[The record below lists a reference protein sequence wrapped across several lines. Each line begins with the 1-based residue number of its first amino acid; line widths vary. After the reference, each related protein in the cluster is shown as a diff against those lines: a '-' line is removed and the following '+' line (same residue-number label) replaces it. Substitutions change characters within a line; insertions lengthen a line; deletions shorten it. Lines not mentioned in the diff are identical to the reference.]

1 MDDKELNLL
10 LKEKINQIQVPNDI
24 SNSIETIFN
33 EKILKRKNN
42 YLKYVASIIVFL
54 GIIVSV
60 VFLNI
65 KYNENINENTNQNT
79 NQNVSDSV
87 QVDNL
92 YGIIDVTKDENQN
105 TLSFMYDINT
115 KDIKTIFDTL
125 DYDVVIAKVENISYT
140 NFDTKYYTQGGQEYV
155 KEDYV
160 PVRTIADIKIIKSIR
175 GDFKQDE
182 NLVVRAEGGI
192 LEYNEYMKYWDYYN
206 MEPLDID
213 RIEKEYND
221 YINAGKE
228 KVYISEFG
236 KNDIKLEEGK
246 TYMMFIR
253 KMAGNEYFTDLSKN
267 LLREYDVN
275 TGMILNNDTKE
286 YQDINSVL
294 Y

>member
-1 MDDKELNLL
+1 MDDKELDLL

-24 SNSIETIFN
+24 SNSIETIFD
-33 EKILKRKNN
+33 EKILKRKDN

-65 KYNENINENTNQNT
+65 KYNENINENTNKNT
-79 NQNVSDSV
+79 NQNVGDSV

-105 TLSFMYDINT
+105 TLSFMYDIDT

-125 DYDVVIAKVENISYT
+125 DYYVVIAKVENISYT

-160 PVRTIADIKIIKSIR
+160 PVRTIVDIKIIKSIR

-253 KMAGNEYFTDLSKN
+253 KMAGNEYFTNLSKN
-267 LLREYDVN
+267 LLREYDIN
-275 TGMILNNDTKE
+275 TDMILNKDTKE

>member
-1 MDDKELNLL
+1 MSDNELDLL
-10 LKEKINQIQVPNDI
+10 LKEKINQIRVPKKVDKDI
-24 SNSIETIFN
+24 KSVMYK
-33 EKILKRKNN
+33 KILNRKNN
-42 YLKYVASIIVFL
+42 YLKYVASIVIFL
-54 GIIVSV
+54 VVILSV
-60 VFLNI
+60 IFVNI
-65 KYNENINENTNQNT
+65 KYNKLNTDENVNN
-79 NQNVSDSV
+79 DV

-92 YGIIDVTKDENQN
+92 YGVINVNKENN
-105 TLSFMYDINT
+105 NALSYRYDIDT
-115 KDIKTIFDTL
+115 TDLKTIFSSL
-125 DYDVVIAKVENISYT
+125 DYDVVIAKVESISYT
-140 NFDTKYYTQGGQEYV
+140 NYDTKYYTQGGQEYI

-160 PVRTIADIKIIKSIR
+160 PVRTIANVKIIKNIR
-175 GDFKQDE
+175 GDFKVDE
-182 NLVVRAEGGI
+182 TLTVKANGGI

-236 KNDIKLEEGK
+236 KHDIKLEEGK

-253 KMAGNEYFTDLSKN
+253 KMAGNEYFTNLSKN
-267 LLREYDVN
+267 LLREYDIN

>member
-1 MDDKELNLL
+1 MDDKELDLL
-10 LKEKINQIQVPNDI
+10 LKEKIKQIEVPNDI
-24 SNSIETIFN
+24 SNSIETIFD
-33 EKILKRKNN
+33 EKILKRKDN

-105 TLSFMYDINT
+105 TLSFMYDIDT

-125 DYDVVIAKVENISYT
+125 DYYVVIAKVENISYT

-160 PVRTIADIKIIKSIR
+160 PVRTIVDIKIIKSIR

-253 KMAGNEYFTDLSKN
+253 KMAGNEYFTNLSKN
-267 LLREYDVN
+267 LLREYDIN
-275 TGMILNNDTKE
+275 TDMILNNDTKE

>member
-1 MDDKELNLL
+1 MDDKELDLL
-10 LKEKINQIQVPNDI
+10 LKEKIKQIEVPNDI

-33 EKILKRKNN
+33 EKILKRKDN

-65 KYNENINENTNQNT
+65 KYNENINENTNQNV
-79 NQNVSDSV
+79 NDSV

-105 TLSFMYDINT
+105 ALSFMYDIDT

-125 DYDVVIAKVENISYT
+125 SYDVVIAKVESISYT
-140 NFDTKYYTQGGQEYV
+140 NYDTKYYTQGGQEYV

-182 NLVVRAEGGI
+182 KLVVRAEGGI

-213 RIEKEYND
+213 RIEKEYNY

-228 KVYISEFG
+228 KVYISEFR

-253 KMAGNEYFTDLSKN
+253 KMARNEYFTNLSKN

>member
-1 MDDKELNLL
+1 MSDNELDLL
-10 LKEKINQIQVPNDI
+10 LKEKINQIRVPKKVDKDI
-24 SNSIETIFN
+24 KSVMYK
-33 EKILKRKNN
+33 KILNRKNN
-42 YLKYVASIIVFL
+42 YLKYVASIVIFL
-54 GIIVSV
+54 VVILSV
-60 VFLNI
+60 IFVNI
-65 KYNENINENTNQNT
+65 KYNKLNTDENVNN
-79 NQNVSDSV
+79 DV

-92 YGIIDVTKDENQN
+92 YGVINVNKENN
-105 TLSFMYDINT
+105 NALSYRYDIDT
-115 KDIKTIFDTL
+115 TDLKIIFSSL
-125 DYDVVIAKVENISYT
+125 DYDVVIAKVESISYT
-140 NFDTKYYTQGGQEYV
+140 NYDTKYYTQGGQEYV

-182 NLVVRAEGGI
+182 KLVVRAEGGI

-213 RIEKEYND
+213 RIEKEYNY

-228 KVYISEFG
+228 KVYISEFR
-236 KNDIKLEEGK
+236 KNDIKLKEGK

-253 KMAGNEYFTDLSKN
+253 KMARNEYFTNLSKN
-267 LLREYDVN
+267 LLREYDEN

>member
-24 SNSIETIFN
+24 SNSIETIFD
-33 EKILKRKNN
+33 EKILKRKDN

-65 KYNENINENTNQNT
+65 KYNENINENTNQNV
-79 NQNVSDSV
+79 NDSV

-105 TLSFMYDINT
+105 ALSFMYDIDT

-125 DYDVVIAKVENISYT
+125 SYDVVIAKVESISYT
-140 NFDTKYYTQGGQEYV
+140 NYDTKYYTQGGQEYV

-228 KVYISEFG
+228 KVYISEFRE
-236 KNDIKLEEGK
+236 NDIKLEEGK

-253 KMAGNEYFTDLSKN
+253 KMAGNEYFTNLSKN
-267 LLREYDVN
+267 LLREYDIN
-275 TGMILNNDTKE
+275 TDMILNNDTKE

>member
-1 MDDKELNLL
+1 MDDKELDLL
-10 LKEKINQIQVPNDI
+10 LKEKIKQIEVPNDI

-60 VFLNI
+60 VFFNI